1 MGLLHYSPYTAI
13 FVPFGLDIMGENK
26 EIRNA
31 SYFKRKNLGFKSDKT
46 IELRK
51 RGIGE

>member
-31 SYFKRKNLGFKSDKT
+31 SYFKWINLGFKSDK
-46 IELRK
+46 ILSLGK
-51 RGIGE
+51 GG